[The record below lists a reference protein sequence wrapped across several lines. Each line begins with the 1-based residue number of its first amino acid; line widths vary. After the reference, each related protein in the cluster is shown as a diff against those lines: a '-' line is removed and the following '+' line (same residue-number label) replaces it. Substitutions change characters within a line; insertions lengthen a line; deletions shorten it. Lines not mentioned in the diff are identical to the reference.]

1 MYTNSLH
8 FTTFQDRSD
17 RFLLGF
23 LVVDYTIP
31 TVIHANGNVHLYTLS
46 TSIRQMNTTH
56 NAVQVDGL

>member
-1 MYTNSLH
+1 MYTNSLR

-31 TVIHANGNVHLYTLS
+31 TVVHSNIHSYTLS

-56 NAVQVDGL
+56 NGVQVDGL